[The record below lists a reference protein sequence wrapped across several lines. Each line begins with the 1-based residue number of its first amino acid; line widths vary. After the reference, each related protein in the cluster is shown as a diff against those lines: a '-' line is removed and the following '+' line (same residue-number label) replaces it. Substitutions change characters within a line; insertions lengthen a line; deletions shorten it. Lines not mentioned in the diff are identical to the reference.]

1 MKIIVAG
8 GGTGGH
14 IYPAVAVIESL
25 KALNNSVDVVF
36 VGTGRG
42 LETGIVPSLGYRMY
56 KIAARPLP
64 RHKGVGFI
72 VPALSAGIGVL
83 QSTFVLMKERPDAV
97 IGTGGYASGPCVLA
111 ASLAGTPTLYIEPNR
126 VPGRTTMLLSRHVDE
141 VALGFKECVRFF
153 RKGTNLRVTGVPVRP
168 GLLEIDKQAGARR
181 FELDTARKTVFVF
194 GGSRGASSINKAVV
208 DAVRLLG
215 DRDDLQFII
224 QTGQTD
230 CEYVSALLKGA
241 HITCRV
247 YPYIEDIGFA
257 YAASDLVVSRAGAVT
272 LAELTA
278 LGLPAVLVPYPYAT
292 GRHQDSNAVSLAE
305 KNAAIVI
312 NDRELSGER
321 LAGTIDEIVS
331 DPERMA
337 AMAAASAGLGKP
349 DASSQIAMRLAE
361 LARRQGRL
369 SKLGTVLSDL
379 CSVR

>member
-25 KALNNSVDVVF
+25 KDLNNSVDVVF

-42 LETGIVPSLGYRMY
+42 LETGIVPKLGYRMY

-64 RHKGVGFI
+64 RKRGAGFIIPALLAGVGI
-72 VPALSAGIGVL
+72 IQSILVL
-83 QSTFVLMKERPDAV
+83 IKERPDAV

-126 VPGRTTMLLSRHVDE
+126 VPGRTTMLLSRFVDE

-168 GLLEIDKQAGARR
+168 GILEIDKRVGAGR
-181 FELDTARKTVFVF
+181 FELDPGLKTVFVF
-194 GGSRGASSINKAVV
+194 GGSRGASSINRAIV
-208 DAVRLLG
+208 DAVRVLG
-215 DRDDLQFII
+215 ERDDLQFII
-224 QTGQTD
+224 QTGHAD
-230 CEYVSALLKGA
+230 HEYVEKMLEGA
-241 HITCRV
+241 HIPCRV
-247 YPYIEDIGFA
+247 YPYIEDIGYA

-292 GRHQDSNAVSLAE
+292 GRHQDSNAVALAE
-305 KNAAIVI
+305 KEAAIVM
-312 NDRELSGER
+312 NDNELSGER
-321 LAGTIDEIVS
+321 LAGAIERIVS
-331 DPERMA
+331 DPQRMA

-349 DASSQIAMRLAE
+349 DAASQIAMRLLE
-361 LARRQGRL
+361 LARKQGRL